1 MSTSTRIPATSDAA
15 FAAEVLAS
23 ELPVL
28 VDFTAAWC
36 PPCRMV
42 TPVLEQL
49 AADEAHRLR
58 IVTLDV
64 DAHPETARAYAVMSM
79 PTLALFRDGRVVAT
93 VVGAQSRTAILKR
106 FEPYLV

>member
-15 FAAEVLAS
+15 FAGEVLAS

-36 PPCRMV
+36 APCRMV

>member
-15 FAAEVLAS
+15 FAGEVLAS

>member
-1 MSTSTRIPATSDAA
+1 
-15 FAAEVLAS
+15 
-23 ELPVL
+23 VL

-64 DAHPETARAYAVMSM
+64 DAHPETAQAYAVMSM

-93 VVGAQSRTAILKR
+93 VVGAQSRSAILKR

>member
-15 FAAEVLAS
+15 FAGEVLAS

-64 DAHPETARAYAVMSM
+64 DAHPETAQAYAVMSM

-106 FEPYLV
+106 LEPYLV

>member
-1 MSTSTRIPATSDAA
+1 VSTSTRIPATSDAA
-15 FAAEVLAS
+15 FAGEVLAS

-36 PPCRMV
+36 APCRMV

-49 AADEAHRLR
+49 AADEAHRFR

-79 PTLALFRDGRVVAT
+79 PTLALFRDGRVVAI